1 MIISLLG
8 SRIVG
13 IQIILKRYGVDTRNK
28 LSFLNKTSKRG
39 KSLSID
45 LRSDLKTL
53 ITHILKDI
61 DYDSLSNTQKLKLL
75 DIALKHT
82 LPKLSI
88 EKQITVKE
96 PPREFQI
103 NIIGDKGE
111 VLETHNNV
119 LDENFNFSN
128 MAGGNSSK

>member
-1 MIISLLG
+1 MGFNSETG
-8 SRIVG
+8 SEAG
-13 IQIILKRYGVDTRNK
+13 
-28 LSFLNKTSKRG
+28 KTSKRS

-53 ITHILKDI
+53 ITHILQDI

-88 EKQITVKE
+88 EKQITE
-96 PPREFQI
+96 EIPQDIQI
-103 NIIGDKGE
+103 TI
-111 VLETHNNV
+111 
-119 LDENFNFSN
+119 LDSNGNEKVNRKSLDNFKFKDL
-128 MAGGNSSK
+128 AG

>member
-1 MIISLLG
+1 MGFNSETG
-8 SRIVG
+8 SEAG
-13 IQIILKRYGVDTRNK
+13 
-28 LSFLNKTSKRG
+28 KTSKRS

-61 DYDSLSNTQKLKLL
+61 DYESLTNTQKLKLL

-88 EKQITVKE
+88 EKQITE
-96 PPREFQI
+96 EIPQDIQI
-103 NIIGDKGE
+103 TIVDSNGNEK
-111 VLETHNNV
+111 VNRKS
-119 LDENFNFSN
+119 LDNFKFKDL
-128 MAGGNSSK
+128 AG

>member
-1 MIISLLG
+1 MGFNSETG
-8 SRIVG
+8 SEAG
-13 IQIILKRYGVDTRNK
+13 
-28 LSFLNKTSKRG
+28 KTSKRG

-53 ITHILKDI
+53 VSHILKDI

-88 EKQITVKE
+88 EKQITE
-96 PPREFQI
+96 EIPQDIQI
-103 NIIGDKGE
+103 TIVDSNGNEK
-111 VLETHNNV
+111 VNRKS
-119 LDENFNFSN
+119 LDNFKFKDL
-128 MAGGNSSK
+128 AG

>member
-1 MIISLLG
+1 MGFNSETG
-8 SRIVG
+8 SETG
-13 IQIILKRYGVDTRNK
+13 
-28 LSFLNKTSKRG
+28 KTSKRG

-88 EKQITVKE
+88 EKQITE
-96 PPREFQI
+96 EIPQDIQI
-103 NIIGDKGE
+103 TIVDSNGNEK
-111 VLETHNNV
+111 VNRKS
-119 LDENFNFSN
+119 LDNFKFKDL
-128 MAGGNSSK
+128 AG

>member
-1 MIISLLG
+1 MGFNSETG
-8 SRIVG
+8 SEAG
-13 IQIILKRYGVDTRNK
+13 
-28 LSFLNKTSKRG
+28 KTSKRS

-53 ITHILKDI
+53 ITHILQDI

-88 EKQITVKE
+88 EKQITE
-96 PPREFQI
+96 EIPQDIQI
-103 NIIGDKGE
+103 TIIDSNGNEK
-111 VLETHNNV
+111 VNRKN
-119 LDENFNFSN
+119 LDNFKFKDL
-128 MAGGNSSK
+128 AG

>member
-1 MIISLLG
+1 MGFNSETASEAG
-8 SRIVG
+8 
-13 IQIILKRYGVDTRNK
+13 
-28 LSFLNKTSKRG
+28 KTSKRG

-53 ITHILKDI
+53 ITHILQDI
-61 DYDSLSNTQKLKLL
+61 DYDTLSNTQKLKLL

-88 EKQITVKE
+88 EKQITEEV

-103 NIIGDKGE
+103 NIIGDNGE

-119 LDENFNFSN
+119 LDDNFNFSN
-128 MAGGNSSK
+128 MAGGNSSKS

>member
-1 MIISLLG
+1 MGFNSETASEAG
-8 SRIVG
+8 
-13 IQIILKRYGVDTRNK
+13 
-28 LSFLNKTSKRG
+28 KTSKRG

-53 ITHILKDI
+53 ITHILQDI
-61 DYDSLSNTQKLKLL
+61 DYNTLSNTQKLKLL

-88 EKQITVKE
+88 EKHISEKE

-103 NIIGDKGE
+103 NIIGDNGE

-119 LDENFNFSN
+119 LDENFNFSD

>member
-1 MIISLLG
+1 MWFNSTTGSEAGMI
-8 SRIVG
+8 
-13 IQIILKRYGVDTRNK
+13 
-28 LSFLNKTSKRG
+28 SKRS
-39 KSLSID
+39 KSLNID

-53 ITHILKDI
+53 ITHIIKDL
-61 DYDSLSNTQKLKLL
+61 DYNTLNNTQKLKLL

-88 EKQITVKE
+88 EKHISEKE

-103 NIIGDKGE
+103 HIIGDNGE

-119 LDENFNFSN
+119 LDDNFNFSN

>member
-1 MIISLLG
+1 MGFNSETASEAG
-8 SRIVG
+8 
-13 IQIILKRYGVDTRNK
+13 
-28 LSFLNKTSKRG
+28 KTSKRG
-39 KSLSID
+39 KSLNID
-45 LRSDLKTL
+45 LRNNLKTL
-53 ITHILKDI
+53 ITHILQDI

-103 NIIGDKGE
+103 NIIGDNGE

-128 MAGGNSSK
+128 MLGGNSN

>member
-1 MIISLLG
+1 MGFNSETG
-8 SRIVG
+8 SEAE
-13 IQIILKRYGVDTRNK
+13 
-28 LSFLNKTSKRG
+28 KTSKRG

-53 ITHILKDI
+53 IKHMLQDI

-88 EKQITVKE
+88 EKQITE
-96 PPREFQI
+96 EIPQDIQI
-103 NIIGDKGE
+103 TIVDSNGNEK
-111 VLETHNNV
+111 VNRKS
-119 LDENFNFSN
+119 LDNFKFKDL
-128 MAGGNSSK
+128 AG